1 MLCDNCTYT
10 VLYTE
15 RLVNS
20 IPDRRRKVSKH
31 GRRKKNKNRATARR
45 LRDYEKTYVTAGG
58 GMLGGGISG
67 SCRLL
72 YDTHRRSA
80 YEPPTNPLP
89 VRQLA
94 LQSLSSSG
102 TMFIDP
108 DPLCPS
114 HGHLCRTQE
123 HTRHGSRYHPSTH
136 SLLVDNWNNADAVEP
151 TKGAGSEPRCPGC
164 DGPFTA
170 ADVCHCDCTRPD
182 VAADVDR
189 PSTLPSPPALD
200 GGSGVTLP
208 TPPPA
213 SMLQTDDLKLQKTR
227 RKSVAGTNATST
239 PAVVAARK
247 QSAATMPLHTTD
259 DSSATAAR
267 HRAGEVEPL
276 LVTAAVPY
284 DDDEDEAVDDVG
296 QLTSPL
302 RAIGNA
308 ICRNVEQR
316 TDYVGDVTR
325 TVT

>member
-1 MLCDNCTYT
+1 MYS
-10 VLYTE
+10 V
-15 RLVNS
+15 RLVNFVS
-20 IPDRRRKVSKH
+20 DYRRKASKH
-31 GRRKKNKNRATARR
+31 GRRKKNGSRATARR

-58 GMLGGGISG
+58 GVLSGGVSG

-72 YDTHRRSA
+72 YDSHRRSA

-89 VRQLA
+89 VGQLA
-94 LQSLSSSG
+94 LSSSA

-123 HTRHGSRYHPSTH
+123 LPRHSARHNPSAH
-136 SLLVDNWNNADAVEP
+136 SLLIDHWENVADDVDT

-164 DGPFTA
+164 DRPFTA
-170 ADVCHCDCTRPD
+170 ADFCHCDCTRPD

-189 PSTLPSPPALD
+189 PSTLPSPPLD
-200 GGSGVTLP
+200 GGNGARSPP
-208 TPPPA
+208 TPPP
-213 SMLQTDDLKLQKTR
+213 MLQTDDLKLQKTR
-227 RKSVAGTNATST
+227 RRSIAGTNATSG
-239 PAVVAARK
+239 AAARK
-247 QSAATMPLHTTD
+247 QLSATMPLHPTD
-259 DSSATAAR
+259 DANSSTTGAG

-276 LVTAAVPY
+276 LVTAAVPF
-284 DDDEDEAVDDVG
+284 DDDDDAGDDVG

-316 TDYVGDVTR
+316 IDYGSDVTR